1 MEQRKEVVLKK
12 KIRKTLAGGTIIF
25 VLLFSSIPARADFW
39 GGDLPLLA
47 NILAQAIKQ
56 VAQLQ
61 AILGNGKD
69 SLNFMR
75 DINQGIRDAMRLQA
89 TLNRTLKSGN
99 WNLADVNEILHQMEE
114 LYGKIPL
121 TAEAKMQSTH
131 DMTVAESIHLHNE
144 AFRYAGEVDPEAE
157 RMKQYAE
164 HASPQGAAKA
174 SLQAQGVT
182 IHVLNQLLRTN
193 AALLKVQSE
202 QLAMQNRK
210 SKLQSE
216 QFRQQYEELGRN
228 LGNAKGG
235 FTLPSLS
242 GTH

>member
-1 MEQRKEVVLKK
+1 MKRV
-12 KIRKTLAGGTIIF
+12 IGGSALAL
-25 VLLFSSIPARADFW
+25 LLFSSTARADFW
-39 GGDLPLLA
+39 GGDLPILA
-47 NILAQAIKQ
+47 NILVQAIQQ

-61 AILGNGKD
+61 AILGNEKD

-75 DINQGIRDAMRLQA
+75 DINQGLRDAMRLQS

-99 WNLADVNEILHQMEE
+99 WNLADVNDILHQMEE

-121 TAEAKMQSTH
+121 TAEAKTQSTH
-131 DMTVAESIHLHNE
+131 DMTVAESIQLHND
-144 AFRYAGEVDPEAE
+144 AFRYADEVDPEAE

-164 HASPQGAAKA
+164 QASPQGAAKA

-216 QFRQQYEELGRN
+216 QFRQQYEDLGRSFSD
-228 LGNAKGG
+228 AKGG
-235 FTLPSLS
+235 FDLPSLS
-242 GTH
+242 DSH

>member
-1 MEQRKEVVLKK
+1 M
-12 KIRKTLAGGTIIF
+12 I
-25 VLLFSSIPARADFW
+25 LFFSAIPARADFW

-47 NILAQAIKQ
+47 NILVQAIQQ

-75 DINQGIRDAMRLQA
+75 DINQGLRDAMRLQA

-99 WNLADVNEILHQMEE
+99 WNLADVNDILHQMEE
-114 LYGKIPL
+114 LYGRIPI
-121 TAEAKMQSTH
+121 TAEAKTQSMH
-131 DMTVAESIHLHNE
+131 DMTVAESIQLHND
-144 AFRYAGEVDPEAE
+144 AFRYADQVDGEAE

-164 HASPQGAAKA
+164 QASPQGAAKA
-174 SLQAQGVT
+174 GLQAQGVQ
-182 IHVLNQLLRTN
+182 IHVMNQILRTN

-235 FTLPSLS
+235 FELSSLS
-242 GTH
+242 NPH